1 MAWSHGLFLLSGPA
15 GIGRW
20 RIQPTACGKFYA
32 LILSDPVCEFGWNQD
47 GMDMCPILIR
57 TLQTLSSDGKL
68 LSLSLIL
75 SLNSIAD
82 PPPPPRHGPRGRGH
96 AQEVVLQIR
105 ERDREVDVRNRM
117 ESSQGLASHKR
128 SKTGNKPSEMLNKQS
143 RRAAAAICH

>member
-1 MAWSHGLFLLSGPA
+1 MVLLLLGVDLAWSHGLFLLSGPA

-68 LSLSLIL
+68 LSLSLTHSF
-75 SLNSIAD
+75 SLLIRLQTLLLLD
-82 PPPPPRHGPRGRGH
+82 M
-96 AQEVVLQIR
+96 VL
-105 ERDREVDVRNRM
+105 
-117 ESSQGLASHKR
+117 G
-128 SKTGNKPSEMLNKQS
+128 
-143 RRAAAAICH
+143 AAAMPKRWFYK